1 MSQKIYLITLD
12 EFLEAVNPPV
22 YICILT
28 NVHGEPPMREFD
40 LVVTAWDRRSS
51 APVEYRV
58 RVGHAH
64 ALDEDRVKKLAEKAW
79 EILKMV
85 KKRIEDEGLATKEGA
100 ISNSPVY
107 GKPPS

>member
-1 MSQKIYLITLD
+1 MSLKIYMITLE

-22 YICILT
+22 YVCILT
-28 NVHGEPPMREFD
+28 NVHGEPPIREFD
-40 LVVTAWDRRSS
+40 LVATAWDRRSA

-58 RVGHAH
+58 HVGRAH
-64 ALDEDRVKKLAEKAW
+64 ALDEARMKKLAEKAW
-79 EILKMV
+79 EMLKMV

-100 ISNSPVY
+100 ISDSPVY